1 VISATSAE
9 LLSNKDLGRDNFLLE
24 LQAPEIACS
33 CTPGQFVMAWVEE
46 GLNLPFPL
54 LRKALA
60 VYSLPNSER
69 GKITLLIKVVG
80 DGTAKLAG
88 AEPGNTI
95 GLIGPLGNGFETNL
109 SPGKRALI
117 VAGGTG
123 IASVFLLSENLIKNN
138 HPVHLVY
145 GARQA
150 EDLVGLKDFE
160 LLSIPSTITTDDGSR
175 GIQGQVTQGLEHYL
189 QQNIAEKSVI
199 YTCGPTPMMRAV
211 SRVAENWGIPC
222 QISVEVKMACGFG
235 VCLGCTVKTRSA
247 YRLACT
253 HGPVF
258 DAADFIWEKTAS
270 ISELAT

>member
-1 VISATSAE
+1 
-9 LLSNKDLGRDNFLLE
+9 
-24 LQAPEIACS
+24 
-33 CTPGQFVMAWVEE
+33 MAWVED

-60 VYSLPNSER
+60 IYSLPNSEHGR
-69 GKITLLIKVVG
+69 ITLLIKVVG

-88 AEPGNTI
+88 AEPGSTI

-109 SPGKRALI
+109 PPSQKALI

-123 IASVFLLSENLIKNN
+123 IASVFLLAEHLTKNN

-150 EDLVGLKDFE
+150 EELVGLKDFE
-160 LLSIPSTITTDDGSR
+160 LLGITSTITTDDGSR
-175 GIQGQVTQGLEHYL
+175 GMQGQVTQGLQHYL
-189 QQNIAEKSVI
+189 QQDVGDKAMM
-199 YTCGPTPMMRAV
+199 YTCGPTPMMQAV
-211 SRVAENWGIPC
+211 SRVAKDWGIPC

-235 VCLGCTVKTRSA
+235 VCLGCTVKTRHG
-247 YRLACT
+247 YHLACT

-258 DAADFIWEKTAS
+258 DAADFVWENSSS
-270 ISELAT
+270 ISELIT